1 MSTKTKQY
9 HILIPDRVAE
19 SIEIEQAV
27 FGEQAEFVLGHAM
40 QADEIADAEWERC
53 DAVLAWHELT
63 YDDALL
69 AKMPHCKTIV
79 RVGVGYDNVDLKAA
93 GQRGIVVCN
102 VPDYGTGEV
111 ADHALAM
118 LLSFARGLPG
128 IAEKVRQSN
137 EFWSWK
143 KVGTLKRL
151 SDSVLGI
158 VGLGRIG
165 SAVALRAKSFGLRVL
180 FYDPYKP
187 AGYDKT
193 LGIERCHDLYKMLEA
208 VDYVSLHTPLTE
220 ETRGLAEQRFFA
232 HLKPGAVLINTARG
246 AIVDLDALERTLR
259 VGRLR
264 AAGLDVL
271 PEEPPDR
278 THPLLQAWTHNE
290 EWIAG
295 RMLVTPHSAFWCVE
309 ALTEMRR
316 KAAEEALRVLE
327 GGEPLNPVNAD
338 ILSKKPK
345 HSMPHL
351 TPVTIPGVTTR
362 KETTRP

>member
-1 MSTKTKQY
+1 MHSKQHKY
-9 HILIPDRVAE
+9 QILIPDRVAE
-19 SIEIEQAV
+19 SVEIERAV
-27 FGEQAEFVLGHAM
+27 FGEKAEFVLGHA
-40 QADEIADAEWERC
+40 AHANEIPDSVWETSDAI
-53 DAVLAWHELT
+53 LAWHELD
-63 YDDALL
+63 YDESLL
-69 AKMPHCKTIV
+69 SKLHCCKTIV
-79 RVGVGYDNVDLKAA
+79 RVGVGYDNVDLKSA

-118 LLSFARGLPG
+118 LLSFARGIPG

-143 KVGTLKRL
+143 KVGNLKRL

-158 VGLGRIG
+158 IGLGRIG

-193 LGIERCHDLYKMLEA
+193 LGIERFHDLHKMLEA
-208 VDYVSLHTPLTE
+208 VDYVSLHAPLTD
-220 ETRGLAEQRFFA
+220 ETRGMADQRFFA

-246 AIVDLDALERTLR
+246 AIVEMDALERTLR
-259 VGRLR
+259 VGRLK

-278 THPLLQAWTHNE
+278 SHPLMKAWTNDE
-290 EWIAG
+290 SWLAG
-295 RMLVTPHSAFWCVE
+295 RLLVTPHSAFWCVE

-327 GGEPLNPVNAD
+327 GGEPLNPVNAY
-338 ILSKKPK
+338 LFSKENKPAAT
-345 HSMPHL
+345 HH
-351 TPVTIPGVTTR
+351 I
-362 KETTRP
+362 